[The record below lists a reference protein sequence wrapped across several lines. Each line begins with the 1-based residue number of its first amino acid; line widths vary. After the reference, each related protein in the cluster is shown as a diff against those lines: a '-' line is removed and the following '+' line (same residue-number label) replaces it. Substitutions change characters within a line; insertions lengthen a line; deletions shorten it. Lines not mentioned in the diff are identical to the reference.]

1 MTSRLATMFSFLQIK
16 AKLAALDEPDAGPA
30 LTTLPCT
37 LDNSTQALVKLIF
50 NPDMFVNALKSLEI
64 GKVWKLLTCPLAVHS
79 FWRWNLLP
87 PSLQLPST
95 LRSGQILYKFMC
107 CICQLFYFL
116 RYQENASGKTEQNSN
131 SQRSG
136 GMSWCYFV
144 TSLITW
150 YHFCVMWSWL

>member
-1 MTSRLATMFSFLQIK
+1 MFSFLQIK

-79 FWRWNLLP
+79 FWR
-87 PSLQLPST
+87 
-95 LRSGQILYKFMC
+95 
-107 CICQLFYFL
+107 
-116 RYQENASGKTEQNSN
+116 
-131 SQRSG
+131 
-136 GMSWCYFV
+136 
-144 TSLITW
+144 
-150 YHFCVMWSWL
+150 